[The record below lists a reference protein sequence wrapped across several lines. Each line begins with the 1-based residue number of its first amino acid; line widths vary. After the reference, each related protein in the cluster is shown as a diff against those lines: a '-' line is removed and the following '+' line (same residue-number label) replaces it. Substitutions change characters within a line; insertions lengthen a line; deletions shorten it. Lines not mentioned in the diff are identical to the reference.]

1 MDYMRRMELEARAT
15 VSRDEFLSLLD
26 KVIDSI
32 QYERSSKSIGGFRV
46 EGGLVVMDRL
56 PYKLAVI
63 GDIHGDLY
71 ALLNIL
77 ESTGLEDTTL
87 LFLGDYGDRGLY
99 SVEVYSLLLYLKARY
114 PESVIMLRG
123 NHEGPDGLPFYP
135 HDLPAMLNS
144 RFDDAMYIYQRL
156 RVLFSHM
163 YTAALIRGTML
174 LVHGGVPIHLSNLND
189 IVYAD
194 GNHPSTS
201 TLEEILWNDPREME
215 GYEESAR
222 GYGYYFGKD
231 ITEHALKVTGTNIIV
246 RSHEPCIDG
255 YRLNH
260 DTQVLTLFSCKEP
273 YRNSNASYMLLRKDD
288 IHASNQVLL
297 ERVEV
302 F

>member
-1 MDYMRRMELEARAT
+1 MKELEAKAT

-26 KVIDSI
+26 KVITSI
-32 QYERSSKSIGGFRV
+32 QYERGSRSIGGFRV
-46 EGGLVVMDRL
+46 EGGLVIMDRV
-56 PYKLAVI
+56 PYRLAVI

-87 LFLGDYGDRGLY
+87 LFLGDYGDRGFY

-114 PESVIMLRG
+114 PDNVIMLRG
-123 NHEGPDGLPFYP
+123 NHEGPDDLPFYP
-135 HDLPAMLNS
+135 HDLPAMINS
-144 RFDDAMYIYQRL
+144 RFDDGMYIYQRL
-156 RVLFSHM
+156 RLLFNCM
-163 YTAALIRGTML
+163 YTAALIRGMML
-174 LVHGGVPIHLSNLND
+174 LVHGGVPIHLSTMND
-189 IVYAD
+189 VAYAD
-194 GNHPSTS
+194 KNHPSTS
-201 TLEEILWNDPREME
+201 FLEEILWNDPREME

-231 ITEHALKVTGTNIIV
+231 VTKHALKVTGTNIIV

-255 YRLNH
+255 YRLDH
-260 DTQVLTLFSCKEP
+260 DAQVLTLFSCKEP
-273 YRNSNASYMLLRKDD
+273 YGNSNASYMLLRKDD